1 MKNLE
6 VSCQTNSD
14 YNRDESQLFNNLPDL
29 IKPTVAADL
38 LDVSVKTIYDW
49 RYQAKTRNIP
59 DDLFIKVN
67 RLLYLRTK
75 SLRRWIISQNP
86 SLGMEV

>member
-1 MKNLE
+1 MKNKN
-6 VSCQTNSD
+6 VSCQSNLDCIT
-14 YNRDESQLFNNLPDL
+14 DENQLFYNLPDL

-38 LDVSVKTIYDW
+38 LDISVKTIYDW

-59 DDLFIKVN
+59 DDLFIKIN